1 MKQTKRAI
9 LYLILA
15 VGAAIMVLPFI
26 WMLLSSFKT
35 AAEVNTTPPTVLP
48 ANPTFENY
56 RYAFEKAPFAQYFLN
71 SVIVTVACVAF
82 TMFTSRR
89 SRFRGSI
96 SRDGICC
103 FRRCCR

>member
-35 AAEVNTTPPTVLP
+35 AAEVNTTPPTVL
-48 ANPTFENY
+48 
-56 RYAFEKAPFAQYFLN
+56 
-71 SVIVTVACVAF
+71 
-82 TMFTSRR
+82 
-89 SRFRGSI
+89 
-96 SRDGICC
+96 
-103 FRRCCR
+103 